1 MFIAVYYVLQPI
13 IPGEVK
19 LMKISAATYNQY
31 SVVKE
36 VFINGLLEWEG
47 DHSA

>member
-1 MFIAVYYVLQPI
+1 MPR
-13 IPGEVK
+13 EVK
-19 LMKISAATYNQY
+19 LMKISAATKNQY

-36 VFINGLLEWEG
+36 VFINGLREWEG

>member
-1 MFIAVYYVLQPI
+1 
-13 IPGEVK
+13 
-19 LMKISAATYNQY
+19 MKISEALENKY

-36 VFINGLLEWEG
+36 VFINGLREWEG